1 MLIDTKK
8 IAELPFD
15 GQIELMEAVMS
26 ALAQNQAEF
35 DSPKWH
41 LQELET
47 RKHELNETE
56 KWRSFEEVR
65 ERLKS

>member
-1 MLIDTKK
+1 
-8 IAELPFD
+8 
-15 GQIELMEAVMS
+15 MS

-41 LQELET
+41 LQKLEA

-56 KWRSFEEVR
+56 KLCSFEEVR
-65 ERLKS
+65 E

>member
-8 IAELPFD
+8 IAELPLD

-47 RKHELNETE
+47 RTHELNETE

>member
-1 MLIDTKK
+1 
-8 IAELPFD
+8 
-15 GQIELMEAVMS
+15 MEAVMS

-41 LQELET
+41 LQELEART
-47 RKHELNETE
+47 HELNETE
-56 KWRSFEEVR
+56 KWRSFEKVR